1 MEMIFWYN
9 FQSMLHTHFLESN
22 WEALCPNIISLDTQ
36 CSNNVYCIVQTSQH
50 RKQDWVWTIISRL
63 LNIRNKWLEKTIM
76 KANTL
81 FTFDISFFE
90 GPEKKLSPWTLTLSL
105 FFQKVSNF
113 RTSNGKCTAVNL
125 RLKYLTD
132 NPLFPSSV
140 SP

>member
-9 FQSMLHTHFLESN
+9 FQSMLHTYFLESN
-22 WEALCPNIISLDTQ
+22 WETLCPNIISLDTQ

-63 LNIRNKWLEKTIM
+63 LNIRNKWLETKVM

-81 FTFDISFFE
+81 FTFDISFLR
-90 GPEKKLSPWTLTLSL
+90 GQKKNCHLNSES
-105 FFQKVSNF
+105 FFPIVSNF
-113 RTSNGKCTAVNL
+113 WTSNGKCTAVNL
-125 RLKYLTD
+125 HLKHLTD